1 MENSNSR
8 YWLIVASK
16 DHVKNGIAQG
26 IAQACHGKGAPLRRM
41 QKGDFVVFYSGKQQL
56 GLPDKCRQFTAIGR
70 VKDNE
75 VFQHEITPDFS
86 PYRRNIEF
94 IESNETP
101 ILPLIEQLQ
110 FIKNKKNWGYQFR
123 FGFLEIGKHD
133 FDVIATQMIH
143 KEYA

>member
-1 MENSNSR
+1 MEDRESR

-16 DHVKNGIAQG
+16 DHVENGVAGG
-26 IAQACHGKGAPLRRM
+26 IAQACHGKAAPLRRM
-41 QKGDFVVFYSGKQQL
+41 RKGDFVVFYSSKQQF
-56 GLPDKCRQFTAIGR
+56 GLPEKCQQFTAIGR
-70 VKDNE
+70 VKDDE
-75 VFQHEITPDFS
+75 VYRHEITPDFCPS
-86 PYRRNIEF
+86 RRNIEF
-94 IESNETP
+94 FGCDETS
-101 ILPLIEQLQ
+101 ILPLIQQLQ